1 MIGFL
6 GRNVHKPE
14 IRTYQAS
21 ESRTWCLKQKHINIK
36 LTDCCT
42 ESETPLWHSVS
53 AYVTASILKL
63 HVIVNPTAL
72 CCWRWS
78 LWIWEE
84 TTVQLTS
91 AHYLIWIC
99 ENSIEAPRRCLLSVH
114 FPLYSCFENHSVSF
128 GLICADEARLK
139 AWSEVSPHRVISAS
153 FRISNWTEFFWESTV
168 YIVLVDYR
176 HTWVYFSVRQVVELT
191 LHLLCMVK
199 ETWIKNVTPN
209 QDRL

>member
-14 IRTYQAS
+14 IRAYRAS
-21 ESRTWCLKQKHINIK
+21 ESRTWCLKHKHINIK

-42 ESETPLWHSVS
+42 QSETPLWHSVS

-99 ENSIEAPRRCLLSVH
+99 ENSIEAPRCCISH
-114 FPLYSCFENHSVSF
+114 FTAALRITQFHSVLF
-128 GLICADEARLK
+128 VQMKRDWRPDLK
-139 AWSEVSPHRVISAS
+139 SALTVSS
-153 FRISNWTEFFWESTV
+153 
-168 YIVLVDYR
+168 
-176 HTWVYFSVRQVVELT
+176 
-191 LHLLCMVK
+191 LHHLGF
-199 ETWIKNVTPN
+199 
-209 QDRL
+209 